1 MYRVLVV
8 EDEALLRQG
17 LCDELNKMNCFDV
30 CCAENGMEAL
40 EQLRTRDIDGVVM
53 DIKMPEMDGIEL
65 LERMSE
71 EGIEPII
78 IILSGYDEFEYA
90 QKAIKYGV
98 REYIVKPFTPATVRS
113 IGETLRRN
121 IDKNNMEKEK
131 FSVLAKQQDAG
142 GPGLRKQLLGSIV
155 AGIATNTSTSQVDF
169 SGLEFPHGLYQVAV
183 FKNSSDNTEI
193 SALRVVFQAIS
204 EKIAKAL
211 SDDIDCD
218 LFSESPETLAAVF
231 NFKEHIDLFGICE
244 RTLLSVSEGE
254 AGAMEGLNIVGGIS
268 TVHDCTAKLRDAYIE
283 ALEASRYN
291 VAFAHIPL
299 LSYQDISQDG
309 ELMQLLDEDRVIN
322 MCRVGMTEE
331 LIALS
336 REYVETISR
345 RSLLLENVYLAAE
358 YVANLCCRTAFSFT
372 KIDISSMRESIREE
386 KTLGGVLVAMEE
398 IIISAC
404 TEIKEIRKGVS
415 SYSVERAVLFIEDN
429 YHKPISVEDVA
440 VHVELS
446 ANYIGR
452 LFKQHQGV
460 SIREFLNRVRVDA
473 ACELMTASNKK
484 NYEIAYAVGYNDPN
498 YFSIVFKK
506 ITGVSPKQYRETSIT
521 MS

>member
-40 EQLRTRDIDGVVM
+40 EQLRTSDIDGVVM

-121 IDKNNMEKEK
+121 IDKNNMEMEK

-155 AGIATNTSTSQVDF
+155 AGIATNASTSQVDF
-169 SGLEFPHGLYQVAV
+169 AGLEFPHGLYQVAV
-183 FKNSSDNTEI
+183 FKNSSGNDEV
-193 SALRVVFQAIS
+193 SALRAVFQTIS
-204 EKIAKAL
+204 EKISSAL
-211 SDDIDCD
+211 SDEIDCD
-218 LFSESPETLAAVF
+218 LFSESPDTLAAVF

-244 RTLLSVSEGE
+244 KTLLSVSESE
-254 AGAMEGLNIVGGIS
+254 TSAKEGLNIVGGIS
-268 TVHDCTAKLRDAYIE
+268 RVHDCASGLRDAYLE

-291 VAFAHIPL
+291 VAFSHIPL
-299 LSYQDISQDG
+299 LGYQDISQDSG
-309 ELMQLLDEDRVIN
+309 LMQLLDEDRVIN
-322 MCRVGMTEE
+322 MCRLGMAEE
-331 LIALS
+331 LVAFS
-336 REYVETISR
+336 REYLETIAR
-345 RSLLLENVYLAAE
+345 QSLIFENAYLAAE
-358 YVANLCCRTAFSFT
+358 YVANLCNRTAFSFT
-372 KIDISSMRESIREE
+372 NINASSKRESIREE
-386 KTLGGVLVAMEE
+386 KTLDGVLIAIEE
-398 IIISAC
+398 IITATC
-404 TEIKEIRKGVS
+404 TQINEIRKGVS
-415 SYSVERAVLFIEDN
+415 SHSVEKAVLFIKDN

-452 LFKQHQGV
+452 LFKQHQGA
-460 SIREFLNRVRVDA
+460 SIRGFLNKVRVDA
-473 ACELMTASNKK
+473 ACELMSTSNQK
-484 NYEIAYAVGYNDPN
+484 NYEIAYSVGFSDPN

-506 ITGVSPKQYRETSIT
+506 LTGISPKQYRETIFE
-521 MS
+521 